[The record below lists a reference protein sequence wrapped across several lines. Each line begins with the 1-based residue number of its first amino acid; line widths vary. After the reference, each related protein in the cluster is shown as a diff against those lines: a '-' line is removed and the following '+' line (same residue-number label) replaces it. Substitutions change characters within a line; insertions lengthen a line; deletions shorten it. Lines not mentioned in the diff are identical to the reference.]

1 MVNVVSGDNEMAAH
15 FAGHTELEKLAFTG
29 STGVGKALRRQIA
42 GTGRKITLELGGKSP
57 VVVYDS
63 ADMDA
68 AVEGLVNGVFFNQG
82 QVCCAGSRLLGA
94 RRQT

>member
-1 MVNVVSGDNEMAAH
+1 MVNIVSGDNDMATH
-15 FAGHTELEKLAFTG
+15 FAGHPDLDKLAFTG

-42 GTGRKITLELGGKSP
+42 GTGRKLTLELGGKSP

-82 QVCCAGSRLLGA
+82 QVGLSPYRL
-94 RRQT
+94 QD